1 MKGKLLLQNDAGLDD
16 VRGQEETLRMQ
27 VVSKQQCDCTTGN
40 YTIQNQLQGSYF
52 FLFISSYEMQ

>member
-27 VVSKQQCDCTTGN
+27 VVSK
-40 YTIQNQLQGSYF
+40 
-52 FLFISSYEMQ
+52 